1 MKIAVIDDRTEE
13 ITFLTEYLDQY
24 LGERSTSYQMVC
36 FTSGE
41 AFLDHF
47 REGMY
52 AVIFLDAVLDSENMN
67 GMETAKKIREKDPD
81 VMIIFSTNSPDFA
94 IEGYT
99 VGASG
104 YLLKPYS

>member
-52 AVIFLDAVLDSENMN
+52 AVIF
-67 GMETAKKIREKDPD
+67 
-81 VMIIFSTNSPDFA
+81 
-94 IEGYT
+94 
-99 VGASG
+99 
-104 YLLKPYS
+104 

>member
-24 LGERSTSYQMVC
+24 LGVTIHILSNGVLYVRGS
-36 FTSGE
+36 
-41 AFLDHF
+41 FLDHF

-67 GMETAKKIREKDPD
+67 GMETAKKIREKRSGCYDQF
-81 VMIIFSTNSPDFA
+81 FSTNSPDFA

-99 VGASG
+99 VGHRDIC
-104 YLLKPYS
+104 

>member
-52 AVIFLDAVLDSENMN
+52 AVIFLDAVLDTEWKRQRRS
-67 GMETAKKIREKDPD
+67 GKKIR
-81 VMIIFSTNSPDFA
+81 M
-94 IEGYT
+94 
-99 VGASG
+99 
-104 YLLKPYS
+104 L